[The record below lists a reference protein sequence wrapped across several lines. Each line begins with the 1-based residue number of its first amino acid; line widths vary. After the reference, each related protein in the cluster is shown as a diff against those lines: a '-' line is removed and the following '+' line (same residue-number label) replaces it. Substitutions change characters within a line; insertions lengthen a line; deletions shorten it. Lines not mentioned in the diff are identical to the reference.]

1 MKKLILLATVLT
13 LAGCA
18 GNKVWMKPGGT
29 VQDFERDKWDC
40 QAQASQ
46 MASAMGDP
54 NNPFNAL
61 LVKDFTQDCLR
72 TRGWELQAKQ

>member
-18 GNKVWMKPGGT
+18 GNKVWTKPGGT
-29 VQDFERDKWDC
+29 EQSFQQDKWEC

-46 MASAMGDP
+46 MANAMGDP
-54 NNPFNAL
+54 NNPFNAYM
-61 LVKDFTQDCLR
+61 VADFTKDCLR
-72 TRGWELQAKQ
+72 MRGWELQAKQ